1 MKKRFIYDGKETNY
15 EISSDGKVFNIKTGK
30 ELKGATAR
38 NEYRSVQLTIG
49 DHPKTFMIHRLV
61 AQTFLDNPNNYTIV
75 DHIDRNKMNNDVSNL
90 RWVDNMTNARNCQR
104 KINSKRKYF
113 YGAIDQKWR
122 PLLEDNNYY
131 ASEDGEILNI
141 QTRCLLQGSKRNGY
155 TRICL
160 PDGGYKSKHVLI
172 WEAFNG
178 RVPDNMVIDHID
190 GDKSNNAL
198 KNLRVISQSENM
210 KNAQRNGHKGQI
222 PISQYDSKGN
232 FIKKYTSIQKAA
244 NAVGVTEAAV
254 KTAANKYG
262 SSAGY
267 LWIRDDQDITIDELL
282 KKTRAK
288 IVKRSS
294 DS

>member
-1 MKKRFIYDGKETNY
+1 M
-15 EISSDGKVFNIKTGK
+15 
-30 ELKGATAR
+30 
-38 NEYRSVQLTIG
+38 
-49 DHPKTFMIHRLV
+49 
-61 AQTFLDNPNNYTIV
+61 
-75 DHIDRNKMNNDVSNL
+75 
-90 RWVDNMTNARNCQR
+90 
-104 KINSKRKYF
+104 
-113 YGAIDQKWR
+113 
-122 PLLEDNNYY
+122 
-131 ASEDGEILNI
+131 NI

-210 KNAQRNGHKGQI
+210 KNVQRNGHKGQI

-244 NAVGVTEAAV
+244 DAVGVTEAAV